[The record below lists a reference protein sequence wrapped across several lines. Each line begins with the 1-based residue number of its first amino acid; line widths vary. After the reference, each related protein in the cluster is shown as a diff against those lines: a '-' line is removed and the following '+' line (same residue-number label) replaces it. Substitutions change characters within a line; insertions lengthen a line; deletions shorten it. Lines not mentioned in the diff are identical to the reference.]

1 MTIPRTAVEWT
12 WRAAMLAALLW
23 VGAELRQIHE
33 DLLQPPVDVQTAQDS
48 QNAEPDDLQ
57 ASIED
62 LQDDVDL
69 LSQKVDAMLIAMA
82 QLKP

>member
-1 MTIPRTAVEWT
+1 MIRRSAFEWT

-33 DLLQPPVDVQTAQDS
+33 DMLQPPADVQTAQEDGT
-48 QNAEPDDLQ
+48 EPDELQ

-69 LSQKVDAMLIAMA
+69 LSQKVDAMLVAMA
-82 QLKP
+82 QLKR

>member
-1 MTIPRTAVEWT
+1 MIRRSAFEWT

-33 DLLQPPVDVQTAQDS
+33 DMLQPPADAQTAQDE
-48 QNAEPDDLQ
+48 APPDELQ
-57 ASIED
+57 ASIDD

-82 QLKP
+82 QLKR

>member
-1 MTIPRTAVEWT
+1 MKRTNAVEWT

-33 DLLQPPVDVQTAQDS
+33 DMLQPPADPQTAEQG
-48 QNAEPDDLQ
+48 AEPDDLQ
-57 ASIED
+57 ASIDD
-62 LQDDVDL
+62 LQDDVNL

-82 QLKP
+82 QLKR

>member
-1 MTIPRTAVEWT
+1 MTIPRNAVEWT

-33 DLLQPPVDVQTAQDS
+33 DLLQPPPADVQSAQEDT
-48 QNAEPDDLQ
+48 EPDPLQ
-57 ASIED
+57 ASIDD

-69 LSQKVDAMLIAMA
+69 LSKKVDAMLIAMA
-82 QLKP
+82 QLKR

>member
-1 MTIPRTAVEWT
+1 MMISKSAVEWT
-12 WRAAMLAALLW
+12 WRAAMLAGMLW

-33 DLLQPPVDVQTAQDS
+33 DLLQPPPVDAQS
-48 QNAEPDDLQ
+48 ARQEAEPDPLQ
-57 ASIED
+57 ASIDD

-82 QLKP
+82 QLKR

>member
-1 MTIPRTAVEWT
+1 MIRRSAVEWT

-23 VGAELRQIHE
+23 VGVELRQIHE
-33 DLLQPPVDVQTAQDS
+33 DLLQPPPVDVQSAQQDD
-48 QNAEPDDLQ
+48 APDPLQ
-57 ASIED
+57 ASIDD

-82 QLKP
+82 QLKR

>member
-1 MTIPRTAVEWT
+1 
-12 WRAAMLAALLW
+12 MLAALLW

-33 DLLQPPVDVQTAQDS
+33 EMLQPPADPQTAQDA
-48 QNAEPDDLQ
+48 QGAEPDELQ

-62 LQDDVDL
+62 LQDDVNL

-82 QLKP
+82 QLKR